1 MTNFEKKLYW
11 ELKNEEHIIQ
21 DQWIDF
27 RRNEYKLPDGQT
39 ISPVY
44 NYSKHSFSL
53 VVATDKDGKY
63 ICVRQYR
70 HGIDEITTEFP
81 AGGIEY
87 AKEGEVAD
95 ASPQAKE
102 SFIGKEPITKEN
114 IIATEEE
121 AFEAAKREL
130 REETGYT
137 SDNWTHLLTIPANAT
152 ISNSNV
158 HIYCATDCTL
168 SAPQELDA
176 TEFLNVVTLSETELL
191 SAINGGDFKQALH
204 VLAYYLFKDKFRK

>member
-11 ELKNEEHIIQ
+11 ELINEEHIIQ
-21 DQWIDF
+21 DAWIDF

-39 ISPVY
+39 ITPVY

-53 VVATDKDGKY
+53 VVATDKSGNF

-87 AKEGEVAD
+87 AKEED
-95 ASPQAKE
+95 AAS
-102 SFIGKEPITKEN
+102 EPCITKEN
-114 IIATEEE
+114 IIASEDE

-158 HIYCATDCTL
+158 HIYCATNCTL
-168 SAPQELDA
+168 SASQELDD
-176 TEFLNVVTLSETELL
+176 TEFLNVVLLNETELL
-191 SAINGGDFKQALH
+191 SAISGGDFKQALH
-204 VLAYYLFKDKFRK
+204 VLAYYLFKDKKVG

>member
-11 ELKNEEHIIQ
+11 ELINEEHIIQ
-21 DQWIDF
+21 DAWIDF

-39 ISPVY
+39 ITPVY

-53 VVATDKDGKY
+53 VVATDRSGNF

-87 AKEGEVAD
+87 AKKED
-95 ASPQAKE
+95 TAS
-102 SFIGKEPITKEN
+102 EPCITKEN
-114 IIATEEE
+114 IIATDDE

-158 HIYCATDCTL
+158 HIYCATGCTL
-168 SAPQELDA
+168 SASQELDE
-176 TEFLNVVTLSETELL
+176 TEFLNVVLLNETELL

-204 VLAYYLFKDKFRK
+204 VLAYYLFKDKRVG

>member
-11 ELKNEEHIIQ
+11 ELINEEHIIQ
-21 DQWIDF
+21 DAWIDF

-39 ISPVY
+39 ITPVY

-53 VVATDKDGKY
+53 VVATDRSGNF

-87 AKEGEVAD
+87 AKEED
-95 ASPQAKE
+95 AAS
-102 SFIGKEPITKEN
+102 EPFITKEN
-114 IIATEEE
+114 IIATEDE

-158 HIYCATDCTL
+158 HIYSATDCTL
-168 SAPQELDA
+168 SASQELDD

-204 VLAYYLFKDKFRK
+204 VLAYYLFKDKRIG

>member
-11 ELKNEEHIIQ
+11 ELINEEHIIQ
-21 DQWIDF
+21 DAWIDF

-39 ISPVY
+39 ITPVY

-53 VVATDKDGKY
+53 VVATDRSGNF

-87 AKEGEVAD
+87 AKEGD
-95 ASPQAKE
+95 AAS
-102 SFIGKEPITKEN
+102 EPCITKEN
-114 IIATEEE
+114 IIASEDE

-168 SAPQELDA
+168 SASQELDD
-176 TEFLNVVTLSETELL
+176 TEFLNVVLLNETELL
-191 SAINGGDFKQALH
+191 SAISGGDFKQALH
-204 VLAYYLFKDKFRK
+204 VLAYYLFKDKRVG

>member
-11 ELKNEEHIIQ
+11 ELINEEHIIQ

-39 ISPVY
+39 ITPVY

-53 VVATDKDGKY
+53 VVATDRSGNF

-87 AKEGEVAD
+87 AKKED
-95 ASPQAKE
+95 AAS
-102 SFIGKEPITKEN
+102 EPCITKEN
-114 IIATEEE
+114 IIATEDE

-158 HIYCATDCTL
+158 HIYSATDCTL
-168 SAPQELDA
+168 SASQELDD
-176 TEFLNVVTLSETELL
+176 TEFLNVVLLNETELL

-204 VLAYYLFKDKFRK
+204 VLAYYLFKDKRVR